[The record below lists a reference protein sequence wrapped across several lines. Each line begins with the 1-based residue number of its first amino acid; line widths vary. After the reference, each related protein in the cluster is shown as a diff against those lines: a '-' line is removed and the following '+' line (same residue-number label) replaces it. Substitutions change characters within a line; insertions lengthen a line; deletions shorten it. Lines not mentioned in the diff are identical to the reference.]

1 MKKIIKRGLTFDDV
15 LLVPKKSNIYSRK
28 NVSLKTKLTKNIIL
42 NNPIVSSN
50 MDTVTESKMAI
61 AMARKG
67 GIGIIHRFMP
77 IEDQVYEVLKV
88 KRAESIFLDNP
99 YTLEKNNTVREAI
112 SLMENKE
119 ISGIL
124 IIDSKGKLEGI
135 LTSRDVRFEENIDRK
150 ISEIMTK
157 NSELISAEYGISLDE
172 AKEILHKYRIEKLP
186 IVDKKGYLIGLI
198 TSSDIRKRE
207 RFPNACKDKK
217 GRLRVG
223 AAVGVKSDFL
233 DRTEK
238 LIQAGCDTIV
248 VDIAHGHSD
257 LAINAVRRIKNR
269 FETEVIAGNI
279 ATAKGT
285 QDLIDA
291 GSDAIKIGIGPGC
304 FAKGTRILMSNGIYK
319 NIEEIKAGE
328 RVINKDGNPVKVKKS
343 FSTGIRK
350 VSKLRNSI
358 FYEDTYVTSDHKYWV
373 GDLNSTSKETIR
385 SRGYSKL
392 LNQKSKT
399 IPKASKLKWKKIEDV
414 ERDVLLIPNKIN
426 FDLKNSFEIKLKKRT
441 SGNYKTGHIYTE
453 DTNLKP
459 NYELGYIFGTFL
471 GDGTSH
477 TAVHKGSHI
486 GSVRWYFGYNEDRI
500 AKKLEKSIEKVFDKR
515 VKIKKEKNMTSVYLF
530 YKPLADYLTKFE
542 KKQNKNLPKE
552 LIINNEEYLE
562 GIFDGLI
569 DSDGH
574 IEKNGRIRFNNT
586 SKKLIELFNIVHFI
600 LKGVFPNNLKKKISS
615 GNLKANLEN
624 FNQGYVADIINI
636 GEKRLIEKYQLSK
649 LLELERNIKE
659 VEVYDLEID
668 CPTHSFIANNSIV
681 HNSICTTRIV
691 SGAGVPQLSAIIDCA
706 SVSRKR
712 KVPLIADGGIRTSG
726 DITKALAAGA
736 STVML
741 GNVLAG
747 TEESPGIT
755 VSRNNGKY
763 KVIRGMASLGA
774 SFGRKTRESGENIS
788 KNKEFEDITPEGVEA
803 LVQYKGNVSEILD
816 SLTRGIQSGFSYCGA
831 TNMKELYLN
840 SEFTKISPN
849 TLKES
854 KSHDIKNI

>member
-28 NVSLKTKLTKNIIL
+28 DVSLKTKLTKNIVL
-42 NNPIVSSN
+42 NNPIISSN

-67 GIGIIHRFMP
+67 GIGIIHRFMS
-77 IEDQVYEVLKV
+77 IEDQIYEVLKV

-99 YTLEKNNTVREAI
+99 YTLEKKNTVREAI
-112 SLMENKE
+112 SLMKTKE

-135 LTSRDVRFEENIDRK
+135 LTARDVRFEDNIDRK

-157 NSELISAEYGISLDE
+157 NSELINAEHGINLEE

-186 IVDKKGYLIGLI
+186 IVDNKGYLIGLI

-207 RFPNACKDKK
+207 RFPDACKDKK

-269 FETEVIAGNI
+269 FEIEVIAGNV

-291 GSDAIKIGIGPGC
+291 GSDAIKVGIGPG
-304 FAKGTRILMSNGIYK
+304 
-319 NIEEIKAGE
+319 
-328 RVINKDGNPVKVKKS
+328 
-343 FSTGIRK
+343 
-350 VSKLRNSI
+350 
-358 FYEDTYVTSDHKYWV
+358 
-373 GDLNSTSKETIR
+373 
-385 SRGYSKL
+385 
-392 LNQKSKT
+392 
-399 IPKASKLKWKKIEDV
+399 
-414 ERDVLLIPNKIN
+414 
-426 FDLKNSFEIKLKKRT
+426 
-441 SGNYKTGHIYTE
+441 
-453 DTNLKP
+453 
-459 NYELGYIFGTFL
+459 
-471 GDGTSH
+471 
-477 TAVHKGSHI
+477 
-486 GSVRWYFGYNEDRI
+486 
-500 AKKLEKSIEKVFDKR
+500 
-515 VKIKKEKNMTSVYLF
+515 
-530 YKPLADYLTKFE
+530 
-542 KKQNKNLPKE
+542 
-552 LIINNEEYLE
+552 
-562 GIFDGLI
+562 
-569 DSDGH
+569 
-574 IEKNGRIRFNNT
+574 
-586 SKKLIELFNIVHFI
+586 
-600 LKGVFPNNLKKKISS
+600 
-615 GNLKANLEN
+615 
-624 FNQGYVADIINI
+624 
-636 GEKRLIEKYQLSK
+636 
-649 LLELERNIKE
+649 
-659 VEVYDLEID
+659 
-668 CPTHSFIANNSIV
+668 
-681 HNSICTTRIV
+681 SICTTRII
-691 SGAGVPQLSAIIDCA
+691 SGSGVPQFSAIMDCA
-706 SVSRKR
+706 TISRKR

-755 VSRNNGKY
+755 ISRNNGKY

-774 SFGRKTRESGENIS
+774 SFGRRTRESEEDVS
-788 KNKEFEDITPEGVEA
+788 KNKEFEGITPEGVEA
-803 LVQYKGNVSEILD
+803 LVQYKGNVSELLD
-816 SLTRGIQSGFSYCGA
+816 NLTRGVQSGFSYCGA

-840 SEFTKISPN
+840 SEFTRISSN
-849 TLKES
+849 SLKES
-854 KSHDIKNI
+854 KSHDVKDI

>member
-1 MKKIIKRGLTFDDV
+1 MKKTINRGLTFDDV
-15 LLVPKKSNIYSRK
+15 LLIPKKSNIYSRK
-28 NVSLKTKLTKNIIL
+28 DVSLKTKLTKNIIL

-61 AMARKG
+61 SMARKG

-112 SLMENKE
+112 SLMETKE

-124 IIDSKGKLEGI
+124 IIGSKGKLEGI
-135 LTSRDVRFEENIDRK
+135 LTSRDVRFEDNIDRK

-186 IVDKKGYLIGLI
+186 IVDNKGYLIGLI
-198 TSSDIRKRE
+198 TSSDIKKRE

-269 FETEVIAGNI
+269 FETEVIAGNV

-285 QDLIDA
+285 QDLIEA
-291 GSDAIKIGIGPGC
+291 GSDAIKIGIGPG
-304 FAKGTRILMSNGIYK
+304 
-319 NIEEIKAGE
+319 
-328 RVINKDGNPVKVKKS
+328 
-343 FSTGIRK
+343 
-350 VSKLRNSI
+350 
-358 FYEDTYVTSDHKYWV
+358 
-373 GDLNSTSKETIR
+373 
-385 SRGYSKL
+385 
-392 LNQKSKT
+392 
-399 IPKASKLKWKKIEDV
+399 
-414 ERDVLLIPNKIN
+414 
-426 FDLKNSFEIKLKKRT
+426 
-441 SGNYKTGHIYTE
+441 
-453 DTNLKP
+453 
-459 NYELGYIFGTFL
+459 
-471 GDGTSH
+471 
-477 TAVHKGSHI
+477 
-486 GSVRWYFGYNEDRI
+486 
-500 AKKLEKSIEKVFDKR
+500 
-515 VKIKKEKNMTSVYLF
+515 
-530 YKPLADYLTKFE
+530 
-542 KKQNKNLPKE
+542 
-552 LIINNEEYLE
+552 
-562 GIFDGLI
+562 
-569 DSDGH
+569 
-574 IEKNGRIRFNNT
+574 
-586 SKKLIELFNIVHFI
+586 
-600 LKGVFPNNLKKKISS
+600 
-615 GNLKANLEN
+615 
-624 FNQGYVADIINI
+624 
-636 GEKRLIEKYQLSK
+636 
-649 LLELERNIKE
+649 
-659 VEVYDLEID
+659 
-668 CPTHSFIANNSIV
+668 
-681 HNSICTTRIV
+681 SICTTRIV
-691 SGAGVPQLSAIIDCA
+691 SGAGVPQLSAIMDCA
-706 SVSRKR
+706 TISRKR

-755 VSRNNGKY
+755 ISRNNGKY

-774 SFGRKTRESGENIS
+774 SFGRRTRENGEDVS
-788 KNKEFEDITPEGVEA
+788 KDKEFGDITPEGIEA

-816 SLTRGIQSGFSYCGA
+816 SLTRGVQSGFSYCGA
-831 TNMKELYLN
+831 TNMRELYLN
-840 SEFTKISPN
+840 SEFTQITSSS
-849 TLKES
+849 LKES
-854 KSHDIKNI
+854 KFHDVKDI